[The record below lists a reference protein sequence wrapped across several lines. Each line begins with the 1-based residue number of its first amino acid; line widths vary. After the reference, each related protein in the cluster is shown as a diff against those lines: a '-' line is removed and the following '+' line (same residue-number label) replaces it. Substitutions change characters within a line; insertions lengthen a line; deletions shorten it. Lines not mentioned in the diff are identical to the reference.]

1 MNASRFLLPLLLLP
15 GFAGCSGNKESY
27 PPKNI
32 TALYEDIAQYASLDS
47 AGRACMLSDD
57 SQLLHDYMAVLDCP
71 LVTDSVMLMVSRS
84 KPIEVF
90 TPDVQR
96 VYPSLD
102 SLEMHL
108 GYICGAAATRGLNLN
123 IDRYAAVVWGR
134 PQSVVFVDSTML
146 IALNHYL
153 GADYEGYA
161 GMPAFRVGCKTPHN
175 LPYDMAESLV
185 ANAYPFEGG
194 QSPTLLSH
202 MLYDGAVIAAKLEL
216 VDGATAGGTMG
227 LTPEQ
232 LKWFDDNEA
241 NMWRALAA
249 GRLLYETSG
258 FKIDRIM
265 LPAPSTDLV
274 NPNAPGRAGRY
285 VGYRIVQA
293 YRKRHPEATLAQLLS
308 PSFYN
313 GENTL
318 SEAGYNPR

>member
-32 TALYEDIAQYASLDS
+32 SALYEDIAQYASLDS

-108 GYICGAAATRGLNLN
+108 GYICGAAATRGLSLN

-161 GMPAFRVGCKTPHN
+161 GMPAFRVGCKTPQN

-202 MLYDGAVIAAKLEL
+202 ML
-216 VDGATAGGTMG
+216 
-227 LTPEQ
+227 
-232 LKWFDDNEA
+232 
-241 NMWRALAA
+241 
-249 GRLLYETSG
+249 
-258 FKIDRIM
+258 
-265 LPAPSTDLV
+265 
-274 NPNAPGRAGRY
+274 
-285 VGYRIVQA
+285 
-293 YRKRHPEATLAQLLS
+293 
-308 PSFYN
+308 
-313 GENTL
+313 
-318 SEAGYNPR
+318 